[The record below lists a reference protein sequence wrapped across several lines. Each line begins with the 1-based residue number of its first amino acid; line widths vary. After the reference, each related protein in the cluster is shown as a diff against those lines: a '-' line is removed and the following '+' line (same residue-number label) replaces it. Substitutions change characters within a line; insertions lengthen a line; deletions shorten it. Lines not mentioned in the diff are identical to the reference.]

1 MSITPPPPLKLVET
15 PASTEA
21 ETTAVLPMVS
31 LPARDIIS
39 LQRMKQILAQLSSQQ
54 QRLAT
59 DAAFLRQQSGGIHSV
74 VGHLRD
80 HYMSHQAKSKQL
92 LQRDPQLLKQLAQ
105 ITTAA
110 LQQLATQRDTE
121 IEVSRAVAMLGD
133 VLSWL
138 LIATKVKSSQ
148 PIAPSSP
155 ADTAN
160 LCMLRDTGLLGALT
174 AASQSAG
181 TFWSS
186 NPKIARLDPA
196 TASKAAIAA
205 HLGDNPVQLF
215 AAASCML
222 VNIWCSAGQL
232 MCALE
237 LIFPDRCYC
246 AVPGA
251 LQGLFAVIS

>member
-160 LCMLRDTGLLGALT
+160 LCMLRDTGEGAANAAGQVMMGPAKHRTSLGCKVKDSVVSGCMHARPIRCCLLL
-174 AASQSAG
+174 
-181 TFWSS
+181 
-186 NPKIARLDPA
+186 L
-196 TASKAAIAA
+196 AAIV
-205 HLGDNPVQLF
+205 GQLS
-215 AAASCML
+215 ASCQRQ
-222 VNIWCSAGQL
+222 CSGGCTRYTL
-232 MCALE
+232 
-237 LIFPDRCYC
+237 
-246 AVPGA
+246 
-251 LQGLFAVIS
+251 